1 MGLIQAAVTAVG
13 KGLADQ
19 WKEVFEASDMSD
31 KTVFTKGVPVR
42 TDGSNKRGSSDIVTN
57 GSVIHVYPG
66 QFMFLV
72 DGGKVVDYTAE
83 EGYYTVNN
91 SAAPSLFNGQFGDTL
106 KDVFGR
112 IQYGG
117 TNPQKQVVYY
127 INLQE
132 IKGIKFGTPGP
143 LNYFDSFYNAELF
156 VRSHGDY
163 SIKVTNPLLFYEQV
177 IPKNQDH
184 VEITDINDQYL
195 SEFMQAFSAAMNQM
209 SAEGER
215 ISFLASRAPQL
226 AKHMQSEL
234 DDDWNQ
240 NRGFEIDHVGVASIT
255 YTDESQAL
263 INMRN
268 QGAMMS
274 DPGIRQGYVQSAIA
288 TGIQNAGSNTAGAG
302 AAFMGVG
309 MGMGAGGAFMGQA
322 SDVNWQQMQQQGGYG
337 GQQQGYYQ
345 PQQGYGQPQPGYGQ
359 PQQGYGQPQQGYGQ
373 PMGGYA
379 QAPQQQAPQQAP
391 QEAPAEGGE
400 PAKMGVWYCPKC
412 GTQNDGNF
420 CPKDGTPRPQM

>member
-1 MGLIQAAVTAVG
+1 MGLIQAVATAVG
-13 KGLADQ
+13 KGLGEQ
-19 WKEVFEASDMSD
+19 WKEVFEANDMSD

-91 SAAPSLFNGQFGDTL
+91 SAAPSLFNGQFGDSL

-143 LNYFDSFYNAELF
+143 LNYFDSFYNSELF
-156 VRSHGDY
+156 VRAHGEY

-177 IPKNQDH
+177 IPKNDDH
-184 VEITDINDQYL
+184 VDITDINDQYIA
-195 SEFMQAFSAAMNQM
+195 EFMQGFSAALNKM

-226 AKHMQSEL
+226 AAHMQSALNE
-234 DDDWNQ
+234 DWNQ
-240 NRGFEIDHVGVASIT
+240 ARGFVVDHVGVDI
-255 YTDESQAL
+255 QA
-263 INMRN
+263 
-268 QGAMMS
+268 AC
-274 DPGIRQGYVQSAIA
+274 
-288 TGIQNAGSNTAGAG
+288 NTSGR
-302 AAFMGVG
+302 FVWVPSLN
-309 MGMGAGGAFMGQA
+309 A
-322 SDVNWQQMQQQGGYG
+322 SDEHAELIKAVV
-337 GQQQGYYQ
+337 
-345 PQQGYGQPQPGYGQ
+345 
-359 PQQGYGQPQQGYGQ
+359 
-373 PMGGYA
+373 
-379 QAPQQQAPQQAP
+379 
-391 QEAPAEGGE
+391 EA
-400 PAKMGVWYCPKC
+400 
-412 GTQNDGNF
+412 
-420 CPKDGTPRPQM
+420 RL